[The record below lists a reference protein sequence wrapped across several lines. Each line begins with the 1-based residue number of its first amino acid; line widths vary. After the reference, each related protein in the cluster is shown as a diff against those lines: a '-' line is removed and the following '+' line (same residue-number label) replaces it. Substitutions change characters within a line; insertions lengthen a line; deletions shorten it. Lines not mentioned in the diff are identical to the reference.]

1 MATNPEIADPPSS
14 FKSAVWQHFGYPVE
28 IKDGNRVVDKT
39 HTICRKCFKKLPQVT
54 GNTTNM
60 QMHILRHHPEIN
72 LAAAQKTTQ
81 QQPTLPSFFQAK
93 FPANSDRAQKIT
105 NAIAIFM
112 ALDMRPFSVVDN
124 EGFKYL
130 LSVLEPRYLLPSR
143 AHFSQNVLPKLK
155 EKTQVKVEEG
165 LSTAESI
172 AITTDGW
179 TSRATDSYVTITAHY
194 ITGNWQIANHV
205 LQTRPVYESHTSDH
219 LSGILK
225 EAVIDWK
232 ISRSNVPVPVTTDNA
247 RNIANAVEAAGFSPH
262 IRCFAHTVNLAAQR
276 GMGVHQMSRLLGRV
290 RKVVTFFHR
299 STTAAAVLKE
309 KQVMLQL
316 PLHKLVQDVATRWNS
331 SHDMLERYLE
341 QQAAV
346 FSALT
351 DKSVKKNIKD
361 VVTLSDDDVKLA
373 EDVVQVLKPLKI
385 VTTLMSTEQ
394 IPTISMI
401 LPLKHRILAS
411 MKHSGSDS
419 TVVKDIKAAIVH
431 DFEDR
436 YPDTDRAL
444 IQCLHMSTALD
455 PRFKS
460 LPFLDETTHHTIF
473 KSLTERILDDCSQ
486 TVQVFDCFNINI
498 IK

>member
-14 FKSAVWQHFGYPVE
+14 FKSAVWQHFSYPVE

-81 QQPTLPSFFQAK
+81 QQQPTLPSLFQAK
-93 FPANSDRAQKIT
+93 FPADSDRAQKIT

-112 ALDMRPFSVVDN
+112 ALDMQPFSVVEN

-143 AHFSQNVLPKLK
+143 AHFSQNVLPKLQ
-155 EKTQVKVEEG
+155 EKMKAKVEEG

-179 TSRATDSYVTITAHY
+179 TSRATDSYMTITAHY

-247 RNIANAVEAAGFSPH
+247 RNIANAVEAAGFSTH

-361 VVTLSDDDVKLA
+361 IVTLSDDDVKLA
-373 EDVVQVLKPLKI
+373 EDVVQVLKPLKT
-385 VTTLMSTEQ
+385 VTTLMSTKQ

-419 TVVKDIKAAIVH
+419 TVVKDFKAAIAH

-444 IQCLHMSTALD
+444 IQFLHMSTALD

-460 LPFLDETTHHTIF
+460 LPFLDETTHDTIF

-486 TVQVFDCFNINI
+486 TVQVWLF
-498 IK
+498 

>member
-1 MATNPEIADPPSS
+1 MLLKRPDFHRIYDPLLTLLIWLRREGWAFTRCPDSS
-14 FKSAVWQHFGYPVE
+14 AEWAKSF
-28 IKDGNRVVDKT
+28 
-39 HTICRKCFKKLPQVT
+39 L
-54 GNTTNM
+54 
-60 QMHILRHHPEIN
+60 
-72 LAAAQKTTQ
+72 
-81 QQPTLPSFFQAK
+81 
-93 FPANSDRAQKIT
+93 
-105 NAIAIFM
+105 
-112 ALDMRPFSVVDN
+112 
-124 EGFKYL
+124 
-130 LSVLEPRYLLPSR
+130 
-143 AHFSQNVLPKLK
+143 
-155 EKTQVKVEEG
+155 
-165 LSTAESI
+165 
-172 AITTDGW
+172 
-179 TSRATDSYVTITAHY
+179 
-194 ITGNWQIANHV
+194 
-205 LQTRPVYESHTSDH
+205 
-219 LSGILK
+219 
-225 EAVIDWK
+225 
-232 ISRSNVPVPVTTDNA
+232 
-247 RNIANAVEAAGFSPH
+247 
-262 IRCFAHTVNLAAQR
+262 
-276 GMGVHQMSRLLGRV
+276 
-290 RKVVTFFHR
+290 R

-361 VVTLSDDDVKLA
+361 IITLSDDDVKLA
-373 EDVVQVLKPLKI
+373 EDVVQVLKPLKT

-419 TVVKDIKAAIVH
+419 TVVKDIKAAIAH

-444 IQCLHMSTALD
+444 IQFLHMSTALD
-455 PRFKS
+455 PRFRS
-460 LPFLDETTHHTIF
+460 LPFLDETTHDTIF

-498 IK
+498 IKYI